1 MLKTELARVGA
12 EWLRE
17 QRDLRG
23 LSPNT
28 IRTYRSILTVTFRAL
43 PHEFEPEDM
52 RDCLSLRLGPH
63 ASVHVRR
70 SNFVVLSLFFRW
82 WEGHGGPVSPFRQMS
97 PPPKSQARRRALTET
112 ELEMLTLRLRSA
124 RIKDKAEIMLL
135 LFQGFRLE
143 DVTNLHFLDVDVAGR
158 RIRARQG
165 KGGTDAWL
173 PMGQTTADT
182 LALYFEAFGID
193 GGWAFTGPNGKLS
206 TRAISK
212 AWKRVSGDAL
222 KGVVPHMLR
231 HSYANLILRGQSQ
244 TDVNTLRRLM
254 RHSSLATTQL
264 YLSDDDEAARNAIVA
279 LDEHLSRIGRTA

>member
-1 MLKTELARVGA
+1 MTKADLARVGA

-17 QRDLRG
+17 QRDIRG

-28 IRTYRSILTVTFRAL
+28 IRTYRSILTVTFRPL
-43 PHEFEPEDM
+43 PAKFTPEDL
-52 RDCLSLRLGPH
+52 RDCLAIRLGPH
-63 ASVHVRR
+63 ASVHIRR
-70 SNFVVLSLFFRW
+70 SNYVVLSLFFGWFAKR
-82 WEGHGGPVSPFRQMS
+82 GGPTSPFDEMT
-97 PPPKSQARRRALTET
+97 PPPKSSARRRALTEV
-112 ELEMLTLRLRSA
+112 ELQKLSMRLRSA

-143 DVTNLHFLDVDVAGR
+143 DVANLRFEDVDIAGQ

-165 KGGTDAWL
+165 KGGTDTWL
-173 PMGQTTADT
+173 PMTQTMADT
-182 LALYFEAFGID
+182 LILYFEAFGID

-212 AWKRVSGDAL
+212 AWRRVARDEL

-231 HSYANLILRGQSQ
+231 HSYANLILRGQSH
-244 TDVNTLRRLM
+244 TDLNTLRRLM

-264 YLSDDDEAARNAIVA
+264 YLDDNDDQARGAIVS
-279 LDEHLSRIGRTA
+279 LDERLREIGRTA